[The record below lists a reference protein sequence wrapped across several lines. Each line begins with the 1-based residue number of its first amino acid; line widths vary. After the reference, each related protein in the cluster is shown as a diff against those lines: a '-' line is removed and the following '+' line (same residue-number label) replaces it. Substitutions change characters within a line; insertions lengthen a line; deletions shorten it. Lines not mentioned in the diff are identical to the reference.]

1 MTYPEEREREI
12 FIRWYAKIF
21 SVSVC
26 VGGGREGGGG
36 GQGARVQGV
45 ISNTF
50 ERRMESRRNHRD
62 GRVGGELL
70 GPCNILRTNH
80 HSRYAPG

>member
-36 GQGARVQGV
+36 GARGKSAG
-45 ISNTF
+45 SNF
-50 ERRMESRRNHRD
+50 EY
-62 GRVGGELL
+62 
-70 GPCNILRTNH
+70 I
-80 HSRYAPG
+80 